1 MVKYHGG
8 LAKQGEL
15 DFSSNINP
23 LAPPGFVI
31 KLIKGCE
38 YSMYPD
44 YTYANLRRTV
54 AAFNGV
60 SDEEVT
66 PVNGASEG
74 LYASLMVARLLGM
87 RRCLIVSPNYGDL
100 EFEEY
105 CRLIGLRVNHHLMPH
120 SDSSYMLGDVKAEGS
135 DVVLL
140 SNPSNPTGIL
150 HSRGELIDV
159 INNAGLVIV
168 DEAYINLSVNPSMSL
183 MGSGY
188 GNLIVVRSLTK
199 EIGLPGL
206 RIGYVYTPN
215 AQVMR
220 LMRTVLPSWNVNSCA
235 DEVARGVYG
244 RYSSEY
250 VSFLEESRREVARLR
265 DYLVNGLIELG
276 FRVYESAVNFILV
289 EAPIEANRLYE
300 ALLNKGIVV
309 RVPKGFV
316 GLGGKHV
323 RIAVRGINDEERLI
337 EEIKRILNGV

>member
-1 MVKYHGG
+1 MKYHGG
-8 LAKQGEL
+8 LTKRGEL

-23 LAPPGFVI
+23 LAPPGFVTR
-31 KLIKGCE
+31 LIKECE
-38 YSMYPD
+38 YSTYPD
-44 YTYANLRRTV
+44 YTYADLRSAI

-60 SDEEVT
+60 GDGEVT

-105 CRLIGLRVNHHLMPH
+105 CRLIGLRVTHHLMPH
-120 SDSSYMLGDVKAEGS
+120 GDSSYVLGDVKAQRD

-140 SNPSNPTGIL
+140 SNPSNPTGAL
-150 HSRGELIDV
+150 HGRGELINV
-159 INNAGLVIV
+159 INDAGLVII

-188 GNLIVVRSLTK
+188 SNLIVVRSLTK

-215 AQVMR
+215 AQVME

-235 DEVARGVYG
+235 DKVARGVYG
-244 RYSSEY
+244 EYSGEY
-250 VSFLEESRREVARLR
+250 VSFLEESRREVSRFR
-265 DYLVNGLIELG
+265 SFLVNGLIELG
-276 FRVYESAVNFILV
+276 FKVYESTVNFVLA
-289 EAPIEANRLYE
+289 EAPIESSKLYE
-300 ALLNKGIVV
+300 SLLNKGIVV
-309 RVPKGFV
+309 RIPKGFM

-337 EEIKRILNGV
+337 EEVKRILNGA